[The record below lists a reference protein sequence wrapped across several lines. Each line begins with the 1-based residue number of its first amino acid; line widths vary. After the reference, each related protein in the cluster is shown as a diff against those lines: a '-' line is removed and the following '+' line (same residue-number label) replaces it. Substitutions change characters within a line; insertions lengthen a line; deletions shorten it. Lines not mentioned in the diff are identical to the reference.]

1 MAVEQVPVDNSAVA
15 VAELAVVEPVVE
27 LAVDMSAVVLVADMP
42 VAVVPVLEPVVELA
56 VASVP
61 VELPLT
67 RRIPVHPQLPL
78 WCRLSA
84 HHDLYMI
91 LSEYDHEH
99 KFWFLG

>member
-1 MAVEQVPVDNSAVA
+1 VAVEQVPVDNSAVA

-61 VELPLT
+61 VEQICFRQTPNSE
-67 RRIPVHPQLPL
+67 R
-78 WCRLSA
+78 CE
-84 HHDLYMI
+84 HH
-91 LSEYDHEH
+91 
-99 KFWFLG
+99 G